1 MKGKRRTVQQKAE
14 RPKYSGGPMG
24 SMFVQVKRVV
34 FRLEFG
40 RLVERRTAIALW
52 DSLQGRS
59 SFDAAGR
66 ICTAFER
73 YLSTTI
79 KIEIA

>member
-1 MKGKRRTVQQKAE
+1 MATRRRTVQQKAE
-14 RPKYSGGPMG
+14 RPHYRGGPMG
-24 SMFVQVKRVV
+24 SMFVQVKRTV

-40 RLVERRTAIALW
+40 RPIERRTAIALW

-59 SFDAAGR
+59 SFDAAGL

-73 YLSTTI
+73 YLATTI
-79 KIEIA
+79 KIEMA